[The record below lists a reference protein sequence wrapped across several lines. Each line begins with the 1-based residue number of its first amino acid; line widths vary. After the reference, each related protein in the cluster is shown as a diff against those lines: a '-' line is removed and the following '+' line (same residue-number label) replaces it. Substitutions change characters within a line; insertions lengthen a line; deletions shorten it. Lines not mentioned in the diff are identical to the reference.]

1 MYNIIHARRPTDRRP
16 EADARDRTPGRPS
29 NACAQGARQAR
40 GYRFIR
46 GDTEVRGRVGLVTP
60 RVGATRTASHERRAR
75 NLRSGLR
82 RVWIQAQA
90 PQTASTVTGS
100 IPRVPPFF
108 RHLRERRPRPGLVPG
123 PRLRDERNLL
133 LVRNLI
139 TPDDTRKLSPMSPVC
154 FVTHVAGC
162 TVIFFLCINRLDGVR
177 VEARAVV
184 HVHGPRSAGALVLV
198 HLVFAEVQLGH
209 VGVVSFTHEPNIV
222 RT

>member
-16 EADARDRTPGRPS
+16 EADARGRTPGRPS
-29 NACAQGARQAR
+29 NACAQGAREAR

-108 RHLRERRPRPGLVPG
+108 VTYERGDPG
-123 PRLRDERNLL
+123 PASFRGPAYGSGQGGFASFISRPLPPAGPRNERNLL

-162 TVIFFLCINRLDGVR
+162 TVESFF
-177 VEARAVV
+177 
-184 HVHGPRSAGALVLV
+184 
-198 HLVFAEVQLGH
+198 
-209 VGVVSFTHEPNIV
+209 
-222 RT
+222 